1 MMNSR
6 IIAFAGR
13 KRSGK
18 GMLAKGIQEY
28 YPNSVIVTIADN
40 LKYLCCE
47 LLNVSYDKLNKMK
60 DDGTIFRENVD
71 GRWISIIHKET
82 EISDDVICTEIG
94 EKTFT
99 TVREMLQVI
108 GTDLIRKYVPN
119 WHIDKTIERIKS
131 IDEDKIVIVDDV
143 RFPNEKSEI
152 EKIGGEVFFV
162 IRPNCF
168 DVSNHPSET
177 ALCYREFSSKNIIIN
192 DLDKDL
198 MVLSFV
204 SFYFSEVD
212 VDYRDVPILLIA
224 NPWYERHVMDI
235 TTISGEFDM
244 NRKIIIKQT
253 IEDNIDKLQF
263 LKNGIITFKAQD
275 QKKID
280 MFRRIIMNDR
290 RSWDGSYSY
299 SIYNPLT
306 NEILKGYM

>member
-1 MMNSR
+1 MNSR

-47 LLNVSYDKLNKMK
+47 LLNVSYNKLNKMK
-60 DDGTIFRENVD
+60 DDGTIFREKVD

-143 RFPNEKSEI
+143 RFPNEKREI
-152 EKIGGEVFFV
+152 EKIGGEVFFI

-177 ALCYREFSSKNIIIN
+177 ALCYREFSPKNIIIN

-235 TTISGEFDM
+235 TTISSEFDM

-306 NEILKGYM
+306 NEILKAYM